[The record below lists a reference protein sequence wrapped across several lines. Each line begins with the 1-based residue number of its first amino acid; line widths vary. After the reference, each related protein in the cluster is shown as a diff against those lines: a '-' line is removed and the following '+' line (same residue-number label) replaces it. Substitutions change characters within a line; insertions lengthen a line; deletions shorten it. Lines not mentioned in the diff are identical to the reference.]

1 MIHTNCEGC
10 VFAQLDNGVQDG
22 CSLDRIQKLGVSK
35 LAGEDG
41 LNYTVLS
48 RFCNAFRPV
57 EWVKKLSYEEAT
69 NPVETVK
76 LEIKPRVGFL
86 IYLDTSKPSAI
97 TLLEKTLKDIKN
109 QTDNVARYVIVATE
123 KVEYSEEVLG
133 LLLSY
138 FEKHK
143 TTTHVLQL
151 LINHEDKIRVVD
163 EAFRL
168 ALKGWLYVT
177 TSGESVDINLLKN
190 IDNHINNQM
199 KRLSV
204 VLPYDGIN
212 GLLFQTSLFKYL
224 NGNSPK
230 QWDQDNMDDRP
241 FLEKIKDLDTNN
253 NSILDWSNIDAS

>member
-1 MIHTNCEGC
+1 M
-10 VFAQLDNGVQDG
+10 
-22 CSLDRIQKLGVSK
+22 
-35 LAGEDG
+35 
-41 LNYTVLS
+41 
-48 RFCNAFRPV
+48 
-57 EWVKKLSYEEAT
+57 
-69 NPVETVK
+69 
-76 LEIKPRVGFL
+76 

-109 QTDNVARYVIVATE
+109 QTDSVARYVIVATE

-138 FEKHK
+138 FEKDK

-168 ALKGWLYVT
+168 ALNGWLYVT

-253 NSILDWSNIDAS
+253 NSILDWSNINAS